1 MLVCVRKGDV
11 VKRVPRAEAE
21 ALVAKGWRY
30 TPKSA
35 WRKFQAK

>member
-21 ALVAKGWRY
+21 ALVAKGWRFA
-30 TPKSA
+30 PKSD
-35 WRKFQAK
+35 WRRFKAK